1 MTVLLLPIRRSTP
14 NQSKT
19 VLLDG
24 VRYRVSLDWNARIG
38 RWLCAL
44 THADS
49 GRVLFTSRVLATRS
63 DLLKLYRFSPDCPP
77 GVLSPI
83 DLSGLDREA
92 DFSTLGLDDG
102 IALVYFT
109 GAT

>member
-1 MTVLLLPIRRSTP
+1 MTALRVPATRSEP
-14 NQSKT
+14 SQSLV

-24 VRYRVSLDWNARIG
+24 VRYRISLDWNGRIG

-49 GRVLFTSRVLATRS
+49 GRVVFTSRVLATRS

-77 GVLSPI
+77 GILSPI

-92 DFSTLGLDDG
+92 SFSTLGADDG
-102 IALVYFT
+102 IALVYFSGT
-109 GAT
+109 

>member
-1 MTVLLLPIRRSTP
+1 MTALRIPVSKAEPS
-14 NQSKT
+14 QSLV

-24 VRYRVSLDWNARIG
+24 VRYRVSLDWNGRIG

-49 GRVLFTSRVLATRS
+49 GRALFTGRVLATRS
-63 DLLKLYRFSPDCPP
+63 DLLRLYRFSPDCPP
-77 GVLSPI
+77 GILSPI

-92 DFSTLGLDDG
+92 SFSTLGADDG
-102 IALVYFT
+102 IALVYFS
-109 GAT
+109 AD

>member
-1 MTVLLLPIRRSTP
+1 VSVLRIPIARAEPS
-14 NQSKT
+14 QSLV

-63 DLLKLYRFSPDCPP
+63 DLLKLYRFSSDCPP
-77 GVLSPI
+77 GILSPI

-102 IALVYFT
+102 IALVYFS
-109 GAT
+109 AD

>member
-1 MTVLLLPIRRSTP
+1 MALRIPVSKAEPS
-14 NQSKT
+14 QSLV

-24 VRYRVSLDWNARIG
+24 VRYRVSLDWNGRIG

-49 GRVLFTSRVLATRS
+49 GRVVFTSRVLATRS
-63 DLLKLYRFSPDCPP
+63 DLLRLYRFSPDCPP
-77 GVLSPI
+77 GILSPI

-92 DFSTLGLDDG
+92 DFSTLGADDG
-102 IALVYFT
+102 IALVYFS
-109 GAT
+109 AD

>member
-1 MTVLLLPIRRSTP
+1 MIALQIPIRRMKAA
-14 NQSKT
+14 QSKT

-92 DFSTLGLDDG
+92 SFSSLGADDG

-109 GAT
+109 GTT

>member
-1 MTVLLLPIRRSTP
+1 MIALQIPIRRNVP

-24 VRYRVSLDWNARIG
+24 VRYRISLDWNGRIG

-49 GRVLFTSRVLATRS
+49 GRVVFTSRVLATRS

-77 GVLSPI
+77 GILSAI

-92 DFSTLGLDDG
+92 DFSTLGADDG
-102 IALVYFT
+102 IALVYFSGT
-109 GAT
+109 T

>member
-1 MTVLLLPIRRSTP
+1 VTALRVPVTRSEP
-14 NQSKT
+14 SQSLV

-24 VRYRVSLDWNARIG
+24 VRYRISLDWNGRIG

-49 GRVLFTSRVLATRS
+49 GRVVFTSRVLATRS

-77 GVLSPI
+77 GILSPI

-92 DFSTLGLDDG
+92 SFSTLGADDG

-109 GAT
+109 AT

>member
-1 MTVLLLPIRRSTP
+1 MTALRVPVTRSEP
-14 NQSKT
+14 SQSLV

-24 VRYRVSLDWNARIG
+24 VRYRISLDWNGRIG

-49 GRVLFTSRVLATRS
+49 GRVVFTSRVLATRS
-63 DLLKLYRFSPDCPP
+63 DLLKPYRFSPDCPP
-77 GVLSPI
+77 GILSPI

-92 DFSTLGLDDG
+92 SFSTLGADDG
-102 IALVYFT
+102 IVLVYFT
-109 GAT
+109 GTT